1 MTHRVCVD
9 VEFGVRVTKP
19 GLAAISVAAVHA
31 DADEL
36 AVTAAG
42 CPRAAEL
49 DHGTRA
55 EVFDLAAGEH
65 LVTYHGERTLHR
77 SCAEP
82 VTLAD
87 LARYTRPSRY
97 CPADRMPGLDLARH
111 ADDRARVQAITDHV
125 HERLE
130 YVARAREGRDAAEV
144 LRAGVGACR
153 DFAHAC
159 IALCR
164 VADIPA
170 RFTTVYAPGLVPM
183 DFHAVFE
190 AGVGG
195 RWLVFDATR
204 RAPRRTM
211 LRIATG
217 RDAADTAFLTP
228 LGCELE
234 FLGATV
240 FATADGALP
249 PDDPH
254 KPVVLD

>member
-1 MTHRVCVD
+1 MVHVCVD

-36 AVTAAG
+36 AVSGAG
-42 CPRAAEL
+42 CPRVAEF

-55 EVFDLAAGEH
+55 AVYDLPAGEH
-65 LVTYHGERTLHR
+65 HVTYHGERTLQR
-77 SCAEP
+77 TAAEP

-87 LARYTRPSRY
+87 FARYLRPSRF
-97 CPADRMPGLDLARH
+97 CPADRMAGLELPEG
-111 ADDRARVQAITDHV
+111 DDRVRVRAVADHV
-125 HERLE
+125 HERLD
-130 YVARAREGRDAAEV
+130 YVPGAREGRDAAEV

-159 IALCR
+159 VALCR
-164 VADIPA
+164 AAGIPA
-170 RFTTVYAPGLVPM
+170 RFTTVYAPGLSPM

-195 RWLVFDATR
+195 RWVVFDATR
-204 RAPRRTM
+204 RAPRQTM

-249 PDDPH
+249 RDEPG
-254 KPVVLD
+254 KAVVLG